1 MVRTRASSSDASF
14 TSWPALPDPQEGNGT
29 TVKIQYKAKIRWDKK
44 DTSKSKVNGERPQ
57 QSGGGKSISE
67 DKIEKV
73 FKCPVCL
80 TLPACDIY
88 QCNEG
93 HIICMDCYNKLKTKS
108 PILCP
113 TCRTTMPGVP
123 IRNRVA
129 EQVKR

>member
-1 MVRTRASSSDASF
+1 MVRTRASTSDAIAS
-14 TSWPALPDPQEGNGT
+14 PDPQEANGT
-29 TVKIQYKAKIRWDKK
+29 IAKIQRKAKFRWDKK

-80 TLPACDIY
+80 TLPACDIC

-93 HIICMDCYNKLKTKS
+93 HIICMDCNNNLKTKS

>member
-1 MVRTRASSSDASF
+1 MVKTRASSSSAI
-14 TSWPALPDPQEGNGT
+14 TSPDPQEENGT
-29 TVKIQYKAKIRWDKK
+29 TVKIQCKAKIRCDKK
-44 DTSKSKVNGERPQ
+44 DTCKSKVNGDRPK
-57 QSGGGKSISE
+57 QSRGGKSISE

-80 TLPACDIY
+80 TLPACDIC

-93 HIICMDCYNKLKTKS
+93 HIICMDCYNNLKTKS

>member
-1 MVRTRASSSDASF
+1 MVKTRASSSAVTAQPDA
-14 TSWPALPDPQEGNGT
+14 QEENGT
-29 TVKIQYKAKIRWDKK
+29 IEKNQYKIKK
-44 DTSKSKVNGERPQ
+44 NDTSKSKVNGKGPK

-93 HIICMDCYNKLKTKS
+93 HIICMDCYNKLKTRS